1 MSLEAAVRALP
12 AARFVSWTAS
22 LSGED
27 YLEALRVR
35 FRWDL
40 ELFARYCFPGVV
52 YRCFNPFHR
61 AILDRPKIPYQDRA
75 RTLRRA
81 VAAPRGIAKSTITK
95 IDAAHDICYHLEAF
109 LVALSATRPDAFS
122 WSRTLRAWFET
133 PGSALWDLY
142 GPFEVTGAQEAFSI
156 RLPNRPPVAV
166 VSRSFSSAVRGL
178 NERGI
183 RPTRVIIDDGE
194 DREKVGNPRIRAD
207 WQEKL
212 NEDILKLG
220 SAEGGAIYD
229 WLGTVLHPDAILAR
243 ILDQRGPNRGWTAER
258 WPALSRWPDRADLW
272 RECELV
278 WADLEG
284 AAALVES
291 GGAAT
296 VEEAQ
301 ELRAAEFY
309 ALNRAEMDR
318 GAAVLDPAALP
329 LFRIYL
335 LIWQEGKASVLKELF
350 GEPVDPESQV
360 FDSRAFTR
368 CRFDGSVITAHG
380 GRRVSLAECDIGV
393 WLDPIPAER
402 TGSDYAAVAVVARDP
417 IGYRYVLRCSLGRIA
432 PAAQRAL
439 MWAAFERYGPRARY
453 GYESNG
459 FQALNDEGFTRER
472 ADRRRTGRPWQF
484 RPEGLPSTTNK
495 IRRISRLA
503 PDIDHGFLQFAED
516 LAPPVLLQFDSLVG
530 GAHDDGPDAI
540 ERADYLLIRR
550 AARVTTSDKW

>member
-1 MSLEAAVRALP
+1 MP
-12 AARFVSWTAS
+12 AARFVSWAAG
-22 LSGED
+22 LEAED
-27 YLEALRVR
+27 YREALRVR
-35 FRWDL
+35 FRTDL
-40 ELFARYCFPGVV
+40 ELFARYCFPGIV
-52 YRCFNPFHR
+52 YRDFNPFHR
-61 AILDRPKIPYQDRA
+61 AILERPKQRYDQ
-75 RTLRRA
+75 RTRTARRA

-109 LVALSATRPDAFS
+109 IVALSATRPDAFS

-133 PGSALWDLY
+133 PGNALADLY
-142 GPFEVTGAQEAFSI
+142 GPFEVAGAQESFFI
-156 RLPNRPPVAV
+156 TLPDRPPVAV
-166 VSRSFSSAVRGL
+166 VSRSFSSAIRGL
-178 NERGI
+178 NEGGR

-194 DREKVGNPRIRAD
+194 DREKVNNPRIRAD

-243 ILDQRGPNRGWTAER
+243 ILDQRGPNRGWSAER
-258 WPALSRWPDRADLW
+258 WPALSSWPDRPDLW
-272 RECELV
+272 RSCEVV

-284 AAALVES
+284 AAALVEG

-301 ELRAAEFY
+301 EIRAAEFY
-309 ALNRAEMDR
+309 EANRAAMDS
-318 GAAVLDPAALP
+318 GASVLDPAALP

-350 GEPVDPESQV
+350 GEPVDPESQI
-360 FDSRAFTR
+360 FDSRAFAR
-368 CRFDGSVITAHG
+368 CRFDGSIITASG
-380 GRRVSLAECDIGV
+380 GRRVSIAECEVAV

-402 TGSDYAAVAVVARDP
+402 TGSDFAALAVVARDP
-417 IGYRYVLRCSLGRIA
+417 IGYRYVLMCSLGRIA

-439 MWAAFERYGPRARY
+439 MWSAFERYGPRARY

-472 ADRRRTGRPWQF
+472 ADRRRAGRPWQF

-503 PDIDHGFLQFAED
+503 PDIEHGFVQFADD
-516 LAPPVLLQFDSLVG
+516 LPPPVLLQFDSLIG
-530 GAHDDGPDAI
+530 GSHDDAPDAI
-540 ERADYLLIRR
+540 ERADNLLIRR
-550 AARVTTSDKW
+550 AARVTTSDRW